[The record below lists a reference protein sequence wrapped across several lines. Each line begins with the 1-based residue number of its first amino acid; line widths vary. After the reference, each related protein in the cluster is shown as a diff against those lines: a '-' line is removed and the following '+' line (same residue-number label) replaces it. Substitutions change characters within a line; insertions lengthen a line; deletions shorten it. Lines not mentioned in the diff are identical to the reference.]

1 MSLAVTATSFQTS
14 AEELP
19 QAPGFSIL
27 QLAPGLYRLGVTGQ
41 FTPGWLARLSA
52 GLSGQQVSI
61 VRGHARR
68 VRAAQWEA
76 DFEIEMDPRAGD
88 PRDLDYLSFLRETQ
102 AIPESDDLKLS
113 DCQFRPAESGGSGVW
128 VEVQGADK
136 IGFLKKVLK
145 CFALFSLFPC
155 ELEIDTVG
163 SDARD
168 RFLLRGIAGAAP
180 SGDAINGL
188 REVLSAYR

>member
-1 MSLAVTATSFQTS
+1 MPQAVATFSPESVT
-14 AEELP
+14 EELS
-19 QAPGFSIL
+19 QAPGFSI
-27 QLAPGLYRLGVTGQ
+27 QSLAPGRYRLGVTGQ

-52 GLSGQQVSI
+52 GLSGQHVSI
-61 VRGHARR
+61 VRGHAHR

-76 DFEIEMDPRAGD
+76 DFEIEMDPRVGD
-88 PRDLDYLSFLRETQ
+88 PRKLDYLSFLRETQ
-102 AIPESDDLKLS
+102 VIPEADDLKLS
-113 DCQFRPAESGGSGVW
+113 DCQFRPDDNGGSGVW

-168 RFLLRGIAGAAP
+168 RFLLRGIAGTAP

-188 REVLSAYR
+188 REVLCGYL